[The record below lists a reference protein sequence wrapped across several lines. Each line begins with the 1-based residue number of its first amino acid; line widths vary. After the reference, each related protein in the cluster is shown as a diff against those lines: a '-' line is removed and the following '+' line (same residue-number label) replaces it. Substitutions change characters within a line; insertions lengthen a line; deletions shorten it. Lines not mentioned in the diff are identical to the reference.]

1 MFSTKRKLQKTVGPR
16 RNFVRILVG
25 NLIMRER
32 VATTDARARTLR
44 PIVEKLVTLAR
55 RGRLADLRLL
65 LQRLPKDAA
74 MKLYYEIAPKY
85 KERKGGYT
93 RIIKSGGV
101 RKRDASET
109 ATIEFVS

>member
-32 VATTDARARTLR
+32 VATTDARARELR

-65 LQRLPKDAA
+65 LQRLPKEAA

-85 KERKGGYT
+85 KERKGGYL
-93 RIIKSGGV
+93 RITKSGAV
-101 RKRDASET
+101 RKRDAAET
-109 ATIEFVS
+109 AMIEFV